1 MNFPKLKMLPV
12 IYKQNECFLKVLIL
26 SCTFIYIFYSAKV
39 ENLTTDIVLPGKC
52 KSLKDESNNH
62 LWLSQ
67 KIQFLKKKRIKY
79 CIELYLVSL
88 N

>member
-12 IYKQNECFLKVLIL
+12 IYKQNDSECFLKVLIL
-26 SCTFIYIFYSAKV
+26 SCTYIYIFYSDKV
-39 ENLTTDIVLPGKC
+39 DNLITDIVLPGKC
-52 KSLKDESNNH
+52 KSVKDESNNH

-67 KIQFLKKKRIKY
+67 KSTVFKEK
-79 CIELYLVSL
+79 E

>member
-12 IYKQNECFLKVLIL
+12 IYKQNGSECFLKVLIL
-26 SCTFIYIFYSAKV
+26 TCTFIYIFYSDKV
-39 ENLTTDIVLPGKC
+39 ENLITDIVLPGKC

-67 KIQFLKKKRIKY
+67 KNTVFKEK
-79 CIELYLVSL
+79 E